1 MSSLNFSI
9 DSTLCIQYKQYSNI
23 QSISQK
29 QINMHLIKDIPMV
42 ITQGQYTAEEFI
54 QKKIELLKDEVEPF
68 FAVDLEDVCNKH
80 IRWITS
86 MPRVKPH
93 YAVKCN
99 DDVNVIK
106 LLAYLGAGF
115 DCASKGEMKKV
126 MDLGVSADRIIYA
139 NPCKQSSYIR
149 YAEECGV
156 ETMTFDNEQELLK
169 IKQIYP
175 SAKLVLRL
183 VTDDSNAVCRFS
195 MKFGAD
201 MKTACRLI
209 EKAKDIDMEIV
220 GVSFHCGSGQMTS
233 KAFVDAI
240 QNARTIMNYGNKL
253 GFTMNLL
260 DIGGG
265 YPGNTGT
272 EDYFAEIAAAV
283 NQAIDNHFPDDG
295 SVRIIAEPGRYYV
308 ASAYSLATNVIASRD
323 MIDNETG
330 DEKYM
335 YYINDGVYG
344 SFNCVLYDHYVP
356 EPCLLAKNE
365 SNEKFT
371 SSIWGPTC
379 DGLDCIQTSIKM
391 PKLVIGDWI
400 LWKNMGAYTIS
411 AAVQFNG
418 LPYGKPIYFMSKQFW
433 DTIKEAYQP
442 PRRKSQYDAQL
453 MRLNSTDCSNEI
465 EDDMLP
471 WILEDPIEETPVVTI

>member
-1 MSSLNFSI
+1 MVFSI
-9 DSTLCIQYKQYSNI
+9 SSHSTLRTQYKQPSNI
-23 QSISQK
+23 QSDFQQ
-29 QINMHLIKDIPMV
+29 QINMHILKNSSIVVTPE
-42 ITQGQYTAEEFI
+42 QCTAQEFI
-54 QKKIELLKDEVEPF
+54 QKKIELLTDEVEPF

-86 MPRVKPH
+86 MPRVAPH

-99 DDVNVIK
+99 DDTNVIK
-106 LLAYLGAGF
+106 LLAHLGACF
-115 DCASKGEMKKV
+115 DCASKGEIKKV

-139 NPCKQSSYIR
+139 NPCKQSSYVR
-149 YAEECGV
+149 YAKEVGV
-156 ETMTFDNEQELLK
+156 DTMTFDNEQELMK

-175 SAKLVLRL
+175 NAKLVLRL

-201 MKTACRLI
+201 MNTARRLL
-209 EKAKDIDMEIV
+209 EKAQEIDMEIT

-240 QNARTIMNYGNKL
+240 QNARVIMNYGQKL
-253 GFTMNLL
+253 GFNMKLL

-265 YPGNTGT
+265 FPGNSGT
-272 EDYFAEIAAAV
+272 EEYFGEIAVAV
-283 NQAIDNHFPDDG
+283 NRALDEHFPTEEN
-295 SVRIIAEPGRYYV
+295 VRIIAEPGRYYV
-308 ASAYSLATNVIASRD
+308 ASAYSLATNVIASREMVD
-323 MIDNETG
+323 AESGET
-330 DEKYM
+330 KYM

-356 EPCLLAKNE
+356 EPCFLPQNE

-379 DGLDCIQTSIKM
+379 DGLDCIHTSIQI
-391 PKLVIGDWI
+391 PKLNIEDWV

-418 LPYGKPIYFMSKQFW
+418 LPFGKPIYFMSKQFW
-433 DTIKEAYQP
+433 DQIKEAFETP
-442 PRRKSQYDAQL
+442 ARKARNDNHFI
-453 MRLNSTDCSNEI
+453 RLNSTDCSNEI
-465 EDDMLP
+465 DDDELP
-471 WILEDPIEETPVVTI
+471 WIPEDLSEEALVTIQ

>member
-1 MSSLNFSI
+1 
-9 DSTLCIQYKQYSNI
+9 
-23 QSISQK
+23 
-29 QINMHLIKDIPMV
+29 MHLIKDNSIV
-42 ITQGQYTAEEFI
+42 VTKNQYTAEEFI
-54 QKKIELLKDEVEPF
+54 QKKIDLLKDEVEPF
-68 FAVDLEDVCNKH
+68 YAVDLEDVCNKH
-80 IRWITS
+80 IRWITL

-99 DDVNVIK
+99 DDINVIK

-115 DCASKGEMKKV
+115 DCASKGEIKKV
-126 MDLGVSADRIIYA
+126 MDLGASADRIIYA

-149 YAEECGV
+149 YAQEVGV
-156 ETMTFDNEQELLK
+156 ETMTFDNEQELMK

-175 SAKLVLRL
+175 NAKLVLRI

-201 MKTACRLI
+201 MNTARKLLD
-209 EKAKDIDMEIV
+209 KAQEIDMRII

-240 QNARTIMNYGNKL
+240 QNARMIMNYGNKL
-253 GFTMNLL
+253 GFDMHLL

-265 YPGNTGT
+265 FPGNTGT
-272 EDYFAEIAAAV
+272 EDYFAEISAAV
-283 NQAIDNHFPDDG
+283 NQALEEHFPDDG
-295 SVRIIAEPGRYYV
+295 HIKIIAEPGRYYV
-308 ASAYSLATNVIASRD
+308 ASAYALATNVIALREMVDS
-323 MIDNETG
+323 ETG
-330 DEKYM
+330 NLKYM

-356 EPCLLAKNE
+356 EPHVLTKGDL
-365 SNEKFT
+365 NEKYT
-371 SSIWGPTC
+371 TSIWGPTC
-379 DGLDCIQTSIKM
+379 DGLDCINKSIQI
-391 PKLVIGDWI
+391 PKLNIGDWI

-418 LPYGKPIYFMSKQFW
+418 LPYGKPIYFMPKHFW
-433 DTIKEAYQP
+433 DSVKAAFQSI
-442 PRRKSQYDAQL
+442 PRKHQVDTCI
-453 MRLNSTDCSNEI
+453 MRLNSCDCSNEV

-471 WILEDPIEETPVVTI
+471 WIPEDFIEEAAVVTSQ

>member
-1 MSSLNFSI
+1 
-9 DSTLCIQYKQYSNI
+9 
-23 QSISQK
+23 
-29 QINMHLIKDIPMV
+29 MHLIKDNSIV
-42 ITQGQYTAEEFI
+42 VTKAQYTAEEFI
-54 QKKIELLKDEVEPF
+54 QKKIDLLKDEVEPF

-80 IRWITS
+80 IRWLTS
-86 MPRVKPH
+86 MPRVTPH

-99 DDVNVIK
+99 DDINVIK

-115 DCASKGEMKKV
+115 DCASKGEIKKV

-149 YAEECGV
+149 YAQETGV
-156 ETMTFDNEQELLK
+156 EIMTFDNEQELMK

-175 SAKLVLRL
+175 NAKLVLRI

-201 MKTACRLI
+201 MNTARKLI
-209 EKAKDIDMEIV
+209 DKAQEIDMTII

-240 QNARTIMNYGNKL
+240 QNARIIMNYGIKL
-253 GFTMNLL
+253 GFNMNLL

-265 YPGNTGT
+265 FPGNSGT
-272 EDYFAEIAAAV
+272 EDYFSEISAAV
-283 NQAIDNHFPDDG
+283 NKTLDEHFPDDG
-295 SVRIIAEPGRYYV
+295 NIRIIAEPGRYYV
-308 ASAYSLATNVIASRD
+308 ASAYALATNVIATRE
-323 MIDNETG
+323 MIDSETG
-330 DEKYM
+330 NLKYM

-356 EPCLLAKNE
+356 EPYLIAKKE
-365 SNEKFT
+365 SSEKYT

-379 DGLDCIQTSIKM
+379 DGLDCIHKSIEI
-391 PKLVIGDWI
+391 PKLNIGDWV

-418 LPYGKPIYFMSKQFW
+418 LPFGKPLYFMSKQFW
-433 DTIKEAYQP
+433 
-442 PRRKSQYDAQL
+442 
-453 MRLNSTDCSNEI
+453 
-465 EDDMLP
+465 
-471 WILEDPIEETPVVTI
+471 